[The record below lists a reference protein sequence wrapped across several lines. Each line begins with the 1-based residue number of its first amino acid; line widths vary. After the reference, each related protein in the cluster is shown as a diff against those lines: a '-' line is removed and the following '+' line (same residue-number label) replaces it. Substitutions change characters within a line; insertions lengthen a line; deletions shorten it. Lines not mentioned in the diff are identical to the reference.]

1 MRILGI
7 DYGTK
12 NVGVAVGDTDTKLAL
27 PLMIIPRTREIVRDI
42 RKLMH
47 DEGVERV
54 VVGAPTTFDGA
65 EQSIAQ
71 VVAKF
76 CGELRIE
83 GVDVATEDE
92 RLTTRAVERSMNEM
106 GKAAKGVD
114 KDAAA
119 AAMILQTYLDKL
131 A

>member
-1 MRILGI
+1 MRVLGI

-12 NVGVAVGDTDTKLAL
+12 NIGIAVGDTDSKLAL
-27 PLMIIPRTREIVRDI
+27 PLMVIARSRETVQDI
-42 RKLMH
+42 RRVMSE
-47 DEGVERV
+47 EGALRIVI
-54 VVGAPTTFDGA
+54 GAPTTFAGV

-71 VVAKF
+71 EVAAFVAK
-76 CGELRIE
+76 LRKQ
-83 GVDVATEDE
+83 GVDVVTEDE

-119 AAMILQTYLDKL
+119 AAMILQTYFDRQR
-131 A
+131 

>member
-12 NVGVAVGDTDTKLAL
+12 NVGVAVGDTETKLAL

-42 RKLMH
+42 RKIMH
-47 DEGVERV
+47 DEGALRV
-54 VVGAPTTFDGA
+54 VVGAPTTFGGG

-76 CGELRIE
+76 CGELRKE

-92 RLTTRAVERSMNEM
+92 RLTTRLVERSMNEM

>member
-12 NVGVAVGDTDTKLAL
+12 NVGVAIGDTETKLAL
-27 PLMIIPRTREIVRDI
+27 PLMIIPRTREIVRDV
-42 RKLMH
+42 RKLMQ
-47 DEGVERV
+47 EESVERV
-54 VVGAPTTFDGA
+54 VVGAPTTFGGT

-71 VVAKF
+71 SVAKF
-76 CGELRIE
+76 CAELRKE

-92 RLTTRAVERSMNEM
+92 RLTTRAVERSMHEM
-106 GKAAKGVD
+106 GKASKGVD